1 MAVNGTLK
9 QVAKMMFYRGGG
21 IAMARWMN
29 RNGLRILMYHRFQNR
44 EALVR
49 QCAHIRAHYALVSMA
64 RVAEWLDQSAPLP
77 PNAVAI
83 TVDDGYRDFY
93 QVAYPVF
100 REYGLPVTVYLV
112 SEFLDRKLWLWVD
125 QVRYAFQHGRA
136 SRPDLATPQE
146 RKRVAYQTVESA
158 KRIPNAERLQ
168 LLAELPSRLRVE
180 LPEEVPAEYEPLRW
194 EEVREMAAAGIEF
207 GAHTRTHPVLSR
219 VSERSELANEIAGS
233 KRRIEEQLGQ
243 PVDHFC
249 YPNGSNADFN
259 ADAVEAVR
267 SAGFRTSVTTERG
280 LNYAGVDRFRLLR
293 IGVDTGADQDYFT
306 RCAAGFRL

>member
-9 QVAKMMFYRGGG
+9 QVAKTMFYRGGG

-29 RNGLRILMYHRFQNR
+29 RNGLRILMYHRFQDR

-49 QCAHIRAHYALVSMA
+49 QCAHIRAHYAPVSMA

-77 PNAVAI
+77 PNAIAI

-125 QVRYAFQHGRA
+125 QVRYAFQPGRA

-168 LLAELPSRLRVE
+168 LLAELPGRLRVE
-180 LPEEVPAEYEPLRW
+180 LPEQVPAEYEPLRW
-194 EEVREMAAAGIEF
+194 EEVREMVSAGIEF

-219 VSERSELANEIAGS
+219 VSEQSELADEIAGS

-267 SAGFRTSVTTERG
+267 NAGFRTAVTTERG
-280 LNYAGVDRFRLLR
+280 LNYAAVDRFRLVR
-293 IGVDTGADQDYFT
+293 IGVEPGLEQDYFE
-306 RCAAGFRL
+306 RCAAGFRV